1 MGWGVGGGI
10 AWWEEGRECGRR
22 DWGVGGGIGWSEVG
36 RECERWRWGW
46 EMGRVA
52 FIALSAQQ

>member
-1 MGWGVGGGI
+1 MG
-10 AWWEEGRECGRR
+10 
-22 DWGVGGGIGWSEVG
+22 WGVGGGIGWSEVG